1 MARNVEAQL
10 NYIESLISSVD
21 SQIDTLNKALIEV
34 QNTIELL
41 SNADVVGSQEK
52 LISIGSGLF
61 AKGTISLDEDLI
73 VPIGSGVYVAES
85 KEKSVDRLKKN
96 LEDIKASIQKLLDQ
110 RRTLVD
116 QYNTVY
122 ATEATRNVK

>member
-1 MARNVEAQL
+1 MARDVEAQL

-21 SQIDTLNKALIEV
+21 SQIDTLNKAMIEV
-34 QNTIELL
+34 QNTIDLL
-41 SNADVVGSQEK
+41 SNSDLEKSPEK

-61 AKGTISLDEDLI
+61 AKGSISIDQDLI
-73 VPIGSGVYVAES
+73 VPIGSGIYVAENRERS
-85 KEKSVDRLKKN
+85 IERLKKN
-96 LEDIKASIQKLLDQ
+96 LDDIKASMQKLLDQ
-110 RRTLVD
+110 RKTLVD

>member
-61 AKGTISLDEDLI
+61 AKGTVSLDEDLI

>member
-1 MARNVEAQL
+1 M

-21 SQIDTLNKALIEV
+21 SQIDTLNKAMIEV
-34 QNTIELL
+34 QSTIDLL
-41 SNADVVGSQEK
+41 SNGDLASSPEK

-61 AKGTISLDEDLI
+61 AKGNITIDEDLI
-73 VPIGSGVYVAES
+73 VPIGSGIYVAET
-85 KEKSVDRLKKN
+85 KERSVERLKKN

-110 RRTLVD
+110 RKTLVD